1 MDGIL
6 FIVNPVA
13 GGGKAKKL
21 IPLIE
26 KTMKECNKK
35 YKIIITTEPE
45 EATEIAKRESKNH
58 EVIVAVGGDGTVN
71 EVATG
76 LIRNN
81 GGVLGVIPGG
91 TGNDM
96 ARSLDIPMDP
106 AEALETLC
114 KAYKKNM
121 DIGMVNGSYFLNIAS
136 IGFDAEVVMNN
147 MKIKK
152 KIKNEFS
159 YVISVIYSLISFKKK
174 KVEIEIDGKIIK
186 DQVYLLA
193 VGNGKYYG
201 GGMKIIPMAKI
212 DDGYLDI
219 CTISNISKFKI
230 LFLFPTI
237 FKGTHVEHTKHVK
250 IYKGKRIKFKSE
262 EGLLLNVDGEITPNV
277 KEVEFAL
284 KDRNIKVICKEI

>member
-13 GGGKAKKL
+13 GAGKAKKL

-35 YKIIITTEPE
+35 YQIMISKEPE
-45 EATEIAKRESKNH
+45 HATEIAKRQSKNY
-58 EVIVAVGGDGTVN
+58 ETIVAVGGDGTIN

-76 LIRNN
+76 LIKNN

-106 AEALETLC
+106 KEALEILC

-121 DIGMVNGSYFLNIAS
+121 DIGIANGSYFLNIAS

-147 MKIKK
+147 IKIKK
-152 KIKNEFS
+152 RIKNEFS
-159 YVISVIYSLISFKKK
+159 YVISVIYSLIRFKKK

-186 DQVYLLA
+186 DEVYLLA

-201 GGMKIIPMAKI
+201 GGMMIIPTAKI

-237 FKGTHVEHTKHVK
+237 FKGTHIEHKKHVN
-250 IYKGKRIKFKSE
+250 IYRGRKVKFKSE
-262 EGLLLNVDGEITPNV
+262 EGLFLNVDGEITSDV

-284 KDRNIKVICKEI
+284 TDKNIKVICKEK

>member
-13 GGGKAKKL
+13 GAGKAKKL

-26 KTMKECNKK
+26 ETMNQCNKK
-35 YKIIITTEPE
+35 YKIILTTMPE

-58 EVIVAVGGDGTVN
+58 EVVVAVGGDGTVN

-81 GGVLGVIPGG
+81 GGVLGVVPGG

-106 AEALETLC
+106 LEALKIVCEG
-114 KAYKKNM
+114 YKKNM

-147 MKIKK
+147 IKIKQ

-159 YVISVIYSLISFKKK
+159 YVISVIYSLIRFKKK
-174 KVEIEIDGKIIK
+174 KVEIEIDDKIIK
-186 DQVYLLA
+186 DEVYLLA

-201 GGMKIIPMAKI
+201 GGMKIIPTAKI
-212 DDGYLDI
+212 DDGFLDI
-219 CTISNISKFKI
+219 CTISNINKFKI

-237 FKGTHVEHTKHVK
+237 FKGTHIKHTKHVN
-250 IYKGKRIKFKSE
+250 IYRGKKVKFKSE
-262 EGLLLNVDGEITPNV
+262 EGLLLNIDGEITPDV
-277 KEVEFAL
+277 KEVEFGI
-284 KDRNIKVICKEI
+284 KDRNIKVICKDM